1 VTELVQLRYDLRTA
15 AASLRVWQRADIKME
30 GGLVKLTVTCDEQNM
45 LLVVG
50 LLVTRHDIPAISYR
64 VRREIICFDQR
75 YGVCF

>member
-1 VTELVQLRYDLRTA
+1 MTELVQLRYDLRTA

-64 VRREIICFDQR
+64 FPREIICFDQR